1 MKGEE
6 LMRLPT
12 ASSGVDLVL
21 HTEERPE
28 LGEVWL
34 VLDHYGNGTA
44 EAARLTLADV
54 KKLRSALGTLIR
66 ERKGKVRV

>member
-1 MKGEE
+1 MKGAE
-6 LMRLPT
+6 LVRLPT
-12 ASSGVDLVL
+12 ASPGVDVVI

-44 EAARLTLADV
+44 EAARLTLDDM
-54 KKLRSALGTLIR
+54 LRLRATLNTLIR
-66 ERKGKVRV
+66 ARKGKVKP